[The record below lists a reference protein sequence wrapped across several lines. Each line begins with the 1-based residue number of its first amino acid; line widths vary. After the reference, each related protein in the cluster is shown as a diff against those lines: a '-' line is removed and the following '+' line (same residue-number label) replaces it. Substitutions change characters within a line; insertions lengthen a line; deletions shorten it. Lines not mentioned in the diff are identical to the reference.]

1 MLDLCSM
8 LAHHPVERDV
18 QRPRVC
24 LSPLLCVSCA
34 VGAGSLMKDGAWSQ
48 VRVRLRTL
56 WGPHDV
62 DEVGSEQ
69 SLCTDLPWK
78 GPCLPWA
85 PTSFQRNPQMDP
97 NFMRRRWRE
106 IPEQFKPIS
115 RSFSDAWQT
124 FLQKT
129 LFLYF
134 WAWISFASPITR
146 SQAAKNKSSGS
157 LDVIA

>member
-1 MLDLCSM
+1 M

-18 QRPRVC
+18 QMPRVC

-69 SLCTDLPWK
+69 SLCTDLP
-78 GPCLPWA
+78 
-85 PTSFQRNPQMDP
+85 
-97 NFMRRRWRE
+97 
-106 IPEQFKPIS
+106 
-115 RSFSDAWQT
+115 
-124 FLQKT
+124 
-129 LFLYF
+129 
-134 WAWISFASPITR
+134 
-146 SQAAKNKSSGS
+146 
-157 LDVIA
+157 